1 MSTEQKSG
9 GDARL
14 GARMRSRL
22 GETGWIR
29 TRAVLSLGMVLGLGA
44 VGTMAAWS
52 DSATATTGMFS
63 TSSVQLKVDNQ
74 RPAHQFTELKRNS
87 MLPGQSEAGALTVQ
101 NTGTAN
107 FQWAVSATATGS
119 SALIGKLSFNISTRR
134 QTQTHLVR
142 RSAGTQ
148 QRSPERRTRLLR
160 HSPRCFGAGVHQG
173 DRRFDRGSDGA
184 VQDRRSGLQLH
195 RNGAVIIAMDSTDE
209 EVSVGRSRGKEIALN
224 VAAVAGLICIIATLA
239 SLIFGIKPLVF
250 RSGSMEPAIST
261 GALALAKTVPATELA
276 VGDVI
281 SVDNDQGVRITHRVV
296 ELESAGADTVLATLK
311 GDANNVADRLPYT
324 ITEADR
330 VFISVGGLGYV
341 VAWLSSP
348 LATFLG
354 GGLVG
359 AVLVIAFGRT
369 KDRRLENARA
379 ATTNDAR
386 VDADETCGKLQ
397 EAHND

>member
-119 SALIGKLSFNISTRR
+119 SALIGKLEVSLHQTGANDGSTC
-134 QTQTHLVR
+134 
-142 RSAGTQ
+142 SGPIIGTQ
-148 QRSPERRTRLLR
+148 QAFSGNPTLVSGRSLA
-160 HSPRCFGAGVHQG
+160 AGVSEQ
-173 DRRFDRGSDGA
+173 
-184 VQDRRSGLQLH
+184 VCIK
-195 RNGAVIIAMDSTDE
+195 VTVDSTAGQTE
-209 EVSVGRSRGKEIALN
+209 QFKIADLGFN
-224 VAAVAGLICIIATLA
+224 FTAT
-239 SLIFGIKPLVF
+239 G
-250 RSGSMEPAIST
+250 
-261 GALALAKTVPATELA
+261 
-276 VGDVI
+276 
-281 SVDNDQGVRITHRVV
+281 Q
-296 ELESAGADTVLATLK
+296 
-311 GDANNVADRLPYT
+311 
-324 ITEADR
+324 
-330 VFISVGGLGYV
+330 
-341 VAWLSSP
+341 
-348 LATFLG
+348 
-354 GGLVG
+354 
-359 AVLVIAFGRT
+359 
-369 KDRRLENARA
+369 
-379 ATTNDAR
+379 
-386 VDADETCGKLQ
+386 
-397 EAHND
+397 

>member
-1 MSTEQKSG
+1 
-9 GDARL
+9 
-14 GARMRSRL
+14 
-22 GETGWIR
+22 
-29 TRAVLSLGMVLGLGA
+29 
-44 VGTMAAWS
+44 
-52 DSATATTGMFS
+52 
-63 TSSVQLKVDNQ
+63 
-74 RPAHQFTELKRNS
+74 
-87 MLPGQSEAGALTVQ
+87 
-101 NTGTAN
+101 
-107 FQWAVSATATGS
+107 
-119 SALIGKLSFNISTRR
+119 
-134 QTQTHLVR
+134 
-142 RSAGTQ
+142 
-148 QRSPERRTRLLR
+148 
-160 HSPRCFGAGVHQG
+160 
-173 DRRFDRGSDGA
+173 
-184 VQDRRSGLQLH
+184 
-195 RNGAVIIAMDSTDE
+195 VIIAMDSTDE
-209 EVSVGRSRGKEIALN
+209 EVTVGRSRGKEIALN

-296 ELESAGADTVLATLK
+296 ELESAGVEDTVLATLK

-330 VFISVGGLGYV
+330 VFTSVGGLGYV

-386 VDADETCGKLQ
+386 VDADETCGELQ